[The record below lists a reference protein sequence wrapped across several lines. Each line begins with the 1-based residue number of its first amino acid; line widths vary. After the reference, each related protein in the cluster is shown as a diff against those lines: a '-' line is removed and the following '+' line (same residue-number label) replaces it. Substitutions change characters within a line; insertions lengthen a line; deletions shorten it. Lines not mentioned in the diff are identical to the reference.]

1 MYIRNIVNFVANSA
15 NYVILYAMNTFEN
28 KLTVNNITFR
38 YAKGKSLAE
47 GNEIH
52 PYNEILYYMGGE
64 ATFLSEKFR
73 EKLEEGTLL
82 IIPKETYHQ
91 FEIKDQENYK
101 RLVINFPDMQ
111 IFKKSEI
118 LLLKNADASLHEKI
132 CRILKS
138 DINKES
144 AEVYLYGAFLM
155 MIAQLDMEAPESEIL
170 NHRKENELISRCIE
184 YIDKNFTKDISADSL
199 AEKMNVSPS
208 TLFHCFKKEL
218 GISLYKYITEKRLIF
233 ANKLLEQGE
242 KPTKIYMQCGYKD
255 YPTFYKAY
263 TKMFGKSPSKH

>member
-1 MYIRNIVNFVANSA
+1 
-15 NYVILYAMNTFEN
+15 MNTFEN
-28 KLTVNNITFR
+28 KLTINKINFR
-38 YAKGKSLAE
+38 YAKGKSIAE

-52 PYNEILYYMGGE
+52 PYNEILYYMGGK

-101 RLVINFPDMQ
+101 RLVINFPDMH
-111 IFKKSEI
+111 IFKKDEI
-118 LLLKNADASLHEKI
+118 LILKNTDTSLPENI

-138 DINKES
+138 DISKES
-144 AEVYLYGAFLM
+144 SEVYLYGAFLM
-155 MIAQLDMEAPESEIL
+155 LIAQLDMEVPESEIS
-170 NHRKENELISRCIE
+170 NVRQENELISRCID
-184 YIDKNFTKDISADSL
+184 YIDKNFTKNISTDSL

-218 GISLYKYITEKRLIF
+218 GISIYKYISEKRLIF

-242 KPTKIYMQCGYKD
+242 KPTKIFTRCGYKD